1 MTGQM
6 NDLPAVPPT
15 ESTDTV
21 TPLTRVFK
29 IGANRVVEDASTMQ
43 LSNEQA
49 RELLKISYP
58 EVANATIR
66 ERIDTAANLRI
77 VEFLPQPGRKG

>member
-1 MTGQM
+1 M
-6 NDLPAVPPT
+6 NDQPVTEPT
-15 ESTDTV
+15 DAA

-66 ERIDTAANLRI
+66 EWLDTAANLRI